1 MAAMM
6 IAVVKRSLM
15 FSFIITR
22 LVRQVFDGMSAAHAA
37 QVMHERPMAVLKAY
51 LRECGVMDGDTF
63 VDEGLEALCWLK
75 QGRDEAVRQ
84 WVDACAK
91 DKDVVLAVALG
102 RVKMTKEEAKWA
114 MKVLE
119 WAEAKRRGKTHWDKW
134 MKKQKMDEGL
144 SEGKRRLVEGV

>member
-1 MAAMM
+1 
-6 IAVVKRSLM
+6 M
-15 FSFIITR
+15 FSFIVTR
-22 LVRQVFDGMSAAHAA
+22 LVRQVVDGMSAAHAA

-51 LRECGVMDGDTF
+51 LRERGVMTEEGF
-63 VDEGLEALCWLK
+63 VDEGLEALCWLRE
-75 QGRDEAVRQ
+75 GRDEAVRQ
-84 WVDACAK
+84 WVVAYIERE
-91 DKDVVLAVALG
+91 DKEVVLAVALG
-102 RVKMTKEEAKWA
+102 RVRVTKEEAKWA

>member
-1 MAAMM
+1 
-6 IAVVKRSLM
+6 M
-15 FSFIITR
+15 FSLLITR
-22 LVRQVFDGMSAAHAA
+22 LVRQVLDGMSAAHAA
-37 QVMHERPMAVLKAY
+37 QVLHVRPVAVLKAY
-51 LRECGVMDGDTF
+51 LRERGVMTEEGF

-102 RVKMTKEEAKWA
+102 RVRVTKEEAKWA

-144 SEGKRRLVEGV
+144 SEGKRRVVEEEW